1 MNESLELRNRINKM
15 RSINNLEI
23 SDEKFLNNEKNKL
36 VNTQKIEKKKYI
48 DESKKKVI
56 NNPELKKFSKINHA
70 LDNFQTKQIHRKDVF
85 KDQQLN
91 LNKNKN
97 FNNDNE
103 AQFRLLANKFNE
115 SVEVIL
121 ELSEKVNNLEN
132 LIYNHPKNKKSRN
145 LLFFFNLK
153 LISIVISVFIVGYVF
168 LLIPMDTS
176 AINQILNDIFSAI

>member
-23 SDEKFLNNEKNKL
+23 SDEKFLNNENNKP
-36 VNTQKIEKKKYI
+36 VNTQKIEKKIYI

-56 NNPELKKFSKINHA
+56 NNPELKKFPKINNA

-153 LISIVISVFIVGYVF
+153 LISIVISIFIVGYVF
-168 LLIPMDTS
+168 LLMPMDTS
-176 AINQILNDIFSAI
+176 SINQILNDIFSAI

>member
-36 VNTQKIEKKKYI
+36 VNTQKIEKKIYI

-56 NNPELKKFSKINHA
+56 NNPELKKFPKINNA
-70 LDNFQTKQIHRKDVF
+70 LDNFQKKQIHRKDVF

-132 LIYNHPKNKKSRN
+132 LIYNQPKNKKSRN
-145 LLFFFNLK
+145 LFFFFNLK

>member
-15 RSINNLEI
+15 RSINNLQI
-23 SDEKFLNNEKNKL
+23 SDDKFLNNEKNKL
-36 VNTQKIEKKKYI
+36 VNTQKIEKKIYI

-56 NNPELKKFSKINHA
+56 NNPELKKFPKINHA

-145 LLFFFNLK
+145 LLFVFNLK
-153 LISIVISVFIVGYVF
+153 LISIVISIFIVGYVF
-168 LLIPMDTS
+168 LLMPMDTT

>member
-36 VNTQKIEKKKYI
+36 VNTQKIEKKIYI
-48 DESKKKVI
+48 DESTKKVI
-56 NNPELKKFSKINHA
+56 NNPELKKFPKINHA
-70 LDNFQTKQIHRKDVF
+70 LDNFQSKQIHRKDVF

-97 FNNDNE
+97 LNNDNE

-176 AINQILNDIFSAI
+176 AINQILNDIFYAI

>member
-23 SDEKFLNNEKNKL
+23 SDEKLLNNEKNKL
-36 VNTQKIEKKKYI
+36 VNTQKIEKKIYI

-56 NNPELKKFSKINHA
+56 NNPELKKFPKINNA
-70 LDNFQTKQIHRKDVF
+70 LDNFQTKQIPRKDVF

-132 LIYNHPKNKKSRN
+132 LIYNQPKNKKSRN

-153 LISIVISVFIVGYVF
+153 LISIVISIFIVGYVF
-168 LLIPMDTS
+168 LLMPMDTS
-176 AINQILNDIFSAI
+176 SINQILNDIFSAI

>member
-56 NNPELKKFSKINHA
+56 NNPELKKFPKINNA
-70 LDNFQTKQIHRKDVF
+70 LDNFQTKQIPRKDVF

-132 LIYNHPKNKKSRN
+132 LIYNQPKNQKTRN

-153 LISIVISVFIVGYVF
+153 LISIVISIFIVGYVF
-168 LLIPMDTS
+168 LLMPMDTS

>member
-23 SDEKFLNNEKNKL
+23 SDEKLLNKEKNKL
-36 VNTQKIEKKKYI
+36 VNTQKIEQKIYI

-56 NNPELKKFSKINHA
+56 NNPELKKFPKINNA
-70 LDNFQTKQIHRKDVF
+70 LDNFQKKQIHRKDVF
-85 KDQQLN
+85 KGQQLN

-121 ELSEKVNNLEN
+121 ELSEKVNNLEH

-145 LLFFFNLK
+145 LLFFFNSK
-153 LISIVISVFIVGYVF
+153 VISIVISVFIVGYVF

>member
-36 VNTQKIEKKKYI
+36 VNTQKVDKKKII
-48 DESKKKVI
+48 DDSKKKVVS
-56 NNPELKKFSKINHA
+56 NPELKKFPKINNA
-70 LDNFQTKQIHRKDVF
+70 LDNFQTKQIPRKDVF
-85 KDQQLN
+85 KDRELN
-91 LNKNKN
+91 LKKNKN
-97 FNNDNE
+97 FNYDNE

-132 LIYNHPKNKKSRN
+132 LIYNQPKNQKTRN
-145 LLFFFNLK
+145 LLFVFNLK
-153 LISIVISVFIVGYVF
+153 LISILISIFIVGYVF
-168 LLIPMDTS
+168 LLMPMDTS
-176 AINQILNDIFSAI
+176 VINQILNDIFSAI

>member
-36 VNTQKIEKKKYI
+36 VNTQKIEKKKKI
-48 DESKKKVI
+48 DESKKKI
-56 NNPELKKFSKINHA
+56 NNQKLKKFNKINNA
-70 LDNFQTKQIHRKDVF
+70 LNNIQTKKIPRKDIF
-85 KDQQLN
+85 KDQQLS

-153 LISIVISVFIVGYVF
+153 LISIVISIFIVGYVF

-176 AINQILNDIFSAI
+176 AINQILNDILSAI

>member
-36 VNTQKIEKKKYI
+36 VNTQHKYKKEYI
-48 DESKKKVI
+48 DDSPKKVVNNEEITKFPKI
-56 NNPELKKFSKINHA
+56 NNA
-70 LDNFQTKQIHRKDVF
+70 LDNFQKKQIPRKDVF
-85 KDQQLN
+85 KDQQLS

-145 LLFFFNLK
+145 LFFF
-153 LISIVISVFIVGYVF
+153 LI
-168 LLIPMDTS
+168 
-176 AINQILNDIFSAI
+176 

>member
-36 VNTQKIEKKKYI
+36 VNTQKIEKKIYI

-168 LLIPMDTS
+168 LLIPMNTS

>member
-23 SDEKFLNNEKNKL
+23 SDKKFLNNEKNKL
-36 VNTQKIEKKKYI
+36 VNTQKIEKKIFI

-56 NNPELKKFSKINHA
+56 NNPELKKFPKINNA

-176 AINQILNDIFSAI
+176 FINQILNDIFSAI

>member
-15 RSINNLEI
+15 RSINNLEVN
-23 SDEKFLNNEKNKL
+23 DQKFFNDEKNKL
-36 VNTQKIEKKKYI
+36 VNTQHKDKKEYI
-48 DESKKKVI
+48 DDSQKKVVNNEELKTKTEI
-56 NNPELKKFSKINHA
+56 NNA
-70 LDNFQTKQIHRKDVF
+70 LDNFHTKQIQRKNVF
-85 KDQQLN
+85 QDQQLN

-121 ELSEKVNNLEN
+121 ELSQKVNNLEN
-132 LIYNHPKNKKSRN
+132 LIYTQQKNKKPRK
-145 LLFFFNLK
+145 LLFFLNLK
-153 LISIVISVFIVGYVF
+153 LISILIIFFIVGYGFSVM
-168 LLIPMDTS
+168 PMDTS

>member
-1 MNESLELRNRINKM
+1 MNESLELRKRINKM

-23 SDEKFLNNEKNKL
+23 GDEKFLNNEKNKL
-36 VNTQKIEKKKYI
+36 VNTQKIEKKIYI
-48 DESKKKVI
+48 DETKKIVI
-56 NNPELKKFSKINHA
+56 NNPELKKIAKTNNP
-70 LDNFQTKQIHRKDVF
+70 LDNFQTKQIPRKNVF

-132 LIYNHPKNKKSRN
+132 LIYNQSKNKKSRN

-153 LISIVISVFIVGYVF
+153 FISIVISILIVGYFF
-168 LLIPMDTS
+168 LLMPIDTS

>member
-36 VNTQKIEKKKYI
+36 VNTQKIDKKKFI

-56 NNPELKKFSKINHA
+56 NNPELKKIPKINHA

-145 LLFFFNLK
+145 LFFFFNLK
-153 LISIVISVFIVGYVF
+153 LISIVISIFIVGYVF
-168 LLIPMDTS
+168 LLMPMDTS

>member
-36 VNTQKIEKKKYI
+36 VNTQKIEKNIYI

-56 NNPELKKFSKINHA
+56 NNPELKRFPKINHV
-70 LDNFQTKQIHRKDVF
+70 LDNFQTKQIHRKDVLQ
-85 KDQQLN
+85 DRELN

-97 FNNDNE
+97 FNYDNE

-132 LIYNHPKNKKSRN
+132 LIYNQPKNKKSRN
-145 LLFFFNLK
+145 LLFVFNLK
-153 LISIVISVFIVGYVF
+153 LISIVISIFIVGYVF
-168 LLIPMDTS
+168 LLMPMDTS

>member
-15 RSINNLEI
+15 RSINNLEKN
-23 SDEKFLNNEKNKL
+23 DEKLLNYENNKL
-36 VNTQKIEKKKYI
+36 VNTQHKYKKEYI
-48 DESKKKVI
+48 DDSPKKVVNNEEGTKFPKI
-56 NNPELKKFSKINHA
+56 NNA
-70 LDNFQTKQIHRKDVF
+70 LDNFQTKQIQRKDVF
-85 KDQQLN
+85 QDQQLN

-97 FNNDNE
+97 FNYDNE

-132 LIYNHPKNKKSRN
+132 LIYNQPKNQKTRN

-153 LISIVISVFIVGYVF
+153 LISIVISIFIVGYVF
-168 LLIPMDTS
+168 LLMPMDTS

>member
-36 VNTQKIEKKKYI
+36 VNTQKIEKKIYI

-56 NNPELKKFSKINHA
+56 NNPELKKFPKINHA
-70 LDNFQTKQIHRKDVF
+70 LDNFQTKQIHRNDVF

-97 FNNDNE
+97 LNNDNE

-132 LIYNHPKNKKSRN
+132 LIYNQPKNKKSRN

>member
-36 VNTQKIEKKKYI
+36 VNTQKVDKKKII
-48 DESKKKVI
+48 DDSKKKVVS
-56 NNPELKKFSKINHA
+56 NLELKKFPKINNA
-70 LDNFQTKQIHRKDVF
+70 LDNFQTKQIPRKDVF
-85 KDQQLN
+85 QDRELN

-97 FNNDNE
+97 FNYDNE

-132 LIYNHPKNKKSRN
+132 LIYNQPKNKKSRN
-145 LLFFFNLK
+145 LLFVFNLK
-153 LISIVISVFIVGYVF
+153 LISIVISIFIVGYVF
-168 LLIPMDTS
+168 LLMPMDTS

>member
-23 SDEKFLNNEKNKL
+23 SDKKFLNNEKNKL
-36 VNTQKIEKKKYI
+36 VNTQKIEKKKVV
-48 DESKKKVI
+48 S
-56 NNPELKKFSKINHA
+56 NLELKKFPKINNA
-70 LDNFQTKQIHRKDVF
+70 LDNFQTKQIPRKDVF
-85 KDQQLN
+85 QDRELN

-132 LIYNHPKNKKSRN
+132 LIYNQPKNKKSRN

-153 LISIVISVFIVGYVF
+153 IISIVISIFIVGYVF
-168 LLIPMDTS
+168 LLMPIDTS
-176 AINQILNDIFSAI
+176 VINQILNDIFSAI

>member
-36 VNTQKIEKKKYI
+36 VNTQKIEKKIYI

-70 LDNFQTKQIHRKDVF
+70 LDNFQTKQIYRKDVF

-168 LLIPMDTS
+168 LLMPMDTS
-176 AINQILNDIFSAI
+176 SINQILNDIFSAI

>member
-56 NNPELKKFSKINHA
+56 NNPELKKFPKINNA

-132 LIYNHPKNKKSRN
+132 LIYNQPKNKKSRN
-145 LLFFFNLK
+145 LLFVFNLK
-153 LISIVISVFIVGYVF
+153 LISIVISIFIVGYVF
-168 LLIPMDTS
+168 LLMPMDTS

>member
-56 NNPELKKFSKINHA
+56 NNPELKKFPKINNA
-70 LDNFQTKQIHRKDVF
+70 LDNFQTKQIPRKDVF
-85 KDQQLN
+85 KDQQLY

-132 LIYNHPKNKKSRN
+132 LIYNQPKNKKSRN

-153 LISIVISVFIVGYVF
+153 LISIVISIFIVGYVF
-168 LLIPMDTS
+168 LLMPMDTS
-176 AINQILNDIFSAI
+176 SINQILNDIFSAI